1 MVKEL
6 AYLAIAGNVV
16 FILWVTANGID
27 EGFQGTAPQLASYIG
42 LIGLL
47 LLNTLLL
54 LRRRSGGR

>member
-27 EGFQGTAPQLASYIG
+27 EGFQGTGPQIASYIG
-42 LIGLL
+42 LVGPL
-47 LLNTLLL
+47 LLNSLLL
-54 LRRRSGGR
+54 LRGRSEGR